1 MSCCTLSLFLASM
14 YIMKTYCYPNGK
26 YEVIYPQGRDIDE
39 CVETPNI
46 CGSNSNCTNLPGTYN
61 CSCLEGYAPSNPALA
76 FNPSNNPCTDI
87 DECLNSTI
95 CGPNGNCTN
104 TYGSYR
110 CTCFPGYQPSSPVTI
125 ASPLNPCK
133 DIDECAE
140 TPGLCGLN
148 SVCNNAPGS
157 FFCFCGDGYYSST
170 GLLWKMDISVCEKV
184 DSILAAIVPLE
195 GQTKEMQFLHQMNQQ
210 LLDNPNIVL
219 PAGEVSGV
227 TTDPSQKATNAQ
239 DQSAGPGQDGGA
251 MGSAVLGV
259 SEHLVNSL
267 VDPTEGQTNKT
278 IQTSLLAINVQVVYN
293 NNNSTYSPSLT
304 ASENY
309 MDINLQALARQN
321 NGTASAVFMTVI
333 GMENI
338 LSASFFSTPNNTE
351 MFSDIVTATL
361 PKINHT
367 QLSEPVNFTMSH
379 KRRLTEPGLMTCVYW
394 DDNGTD
400 EGNQSWSVDG
410 CWVSYSDENYTV
422 CSCSHLSTFALIMQT
437 IKTDAVDNP
446 FLDLVNNVCVVVGLV
461 FLALAILTFLLCNWN
476 PKINNTARLHL
487 CICLFLCQLF
497 FLLKYTYVNHK
508 LVCSVMAGLLH
519 FLVVASFMWML
530 LEALQL
536 HQLVRRLSKIQVIQ
550 RDGLQKKYLYLI
562 GYGIPLVIVGVSV
575 AVRPDG
581 YGGTTVCWL
590 KPDKSFT
597 WASLGPVCVILAM
610 NWIVF
615 CVTIWSLRPTLA
627 SMKSD
632 VSQSKDTRLIIF
644 KILAQFVILG
654 CTWVLG
660 LFQSTIFFKYLFIV
674 LNSQQGTFLYI
685 VHCLF
690 NQEVRNEYRKWLGC
704 TSNAFVQ
711 DSMKETPTVSED
723 LNKADEQRQ
732 KKGTT

>member
-1 MSCCTLSLFLASM
+1 DSKGEWCCQN
-14 YIMKTYCYPNGK
+14 INNPNLK
-26 YEVIYPQGRDIDE
+26 YSVKNVSFIAFVNTIRCNNIDE

-76 FNPSNNPCTDI
+76 FNPSNNPCTGMLHRTRMHTETFTEPFTSMTVQSEYVNECLDIHKACGYYASCTNTPGSHTCTCYTGFQPDGPFNCQDI

-95 CGPNGNCTN
+95 CGPN
-104 TYGSYR
+104 
-110 CTCFPGYQPSSPVTI
+110 
-125 ASPLNPCK
+125 
-133 DIDECAE
+133 
-140 TPGLCGLN
+140 
-148 SVCNNAPGS
+148 SVCNNTPGS
-157 FFCFCGDGYYSST
+157 YNCSCLIGFTPQNS
-170 GLLWKMDISVCEKV
+170 
-184 DSILAAIVPLE
+184 
-195 GQTKEMQFLHQMNQQ
+195 
-210 LLDNPNIVL
+210 
-219 PAGEVSGV
+219 
-227 TTDPSQKATNAQ
+227 NAQ
-239 DQSAGPGQDGGA
+239 QPSK
-251 MGSAVLGV
+251 
-259 SEHLVNSL
+259 
-267 VDPTEGQTNKT
+267 TNPCIGT
-278 IQTSLLAINVQVVYN
+278 IL
-293 NNNSTYSPSLT
+293 SPLFSFSSHRDLT
-304 ASENY
+304 RCC
-309 MDINLQALARQN
+309 LKC
-321 NGTASAVFMTVI
+321 TASAVFMTVI

-379 KRRLTEPGLMTCVYW
+379 KRVLTEPGLMTCVYW

-437 IKTDAVDNP
+437 IKVQLDNP

-508 LVCSVMAGLLH
+508 VSLVCSVMAGLLH

-597 WASLGPVCVILAM
+597 WASLGPVCVILA
-610 NWIVF
+610 VSLLF

-690 NQEVRNEYRKWLGC
+690 NQEVRSDVLLSKSLSEIWFLTRNASRTCNEPLNINTGQSQKCSISINHYIPVSKISLC
-704 TSNAFVQ
+704 QAQ
-711 DSMKETPTVSED
+711 DTRSTGK
-723 LNKADEQRQ
+723 LW
-732 KKGTT
+732 KKLIK

>member
-1 MSCCTLSLFLASM
+1 RL
-14 YIMKTYCYPNGK
+14 
-26 YEVIYPQGRDIDE
+26 IYIDE

-76 FNPSNNPCTDI
+76 FNPSNNPCTGMLHRTRINACVSPDVNECLDIHKACGYYASCTNTPGSHTCTCYTGFQPDGPFNCQDI

-95 CGPNGNCTN
+95 CGPN
-104 TYGSYR
+104 
-110 CTCFPGYQPSSPVTI
+110 
-125 ASPLNPCK
+125 
-133 DIDECAE
+133 
-140 TPGLCGLN
+140 
-148 SVCNNAPGS
+148 SVCNNTPGS
-157 FFCFCGDGYYSST
+157 YNCSCLIGFTPQNSNAQQPSKTNPCIGTILSPLFSFSSHRDLTRCCLKSWLTLFYMNGPFVDTVIIACTIKGSITAWTVFFLHYNYFN
-170 GLLWKMDISVCEKV
+170 KV
-184 DSILAAIVPLE
+184 DILFYNCDKKFYMYYENEYLYSFASRHLCFSFV
-195 GQTKEMQFLHQMNQQ
+195 
-210 LLDNPNIVL
+210 
-219 PAGEVSGV
+219 
-227 TTDPSQKATNAQ
+227 
-239 DQSAGPGQDGGA
+239 
-251 MGSAVLGV
+251 GV
-259 SEHLVNSL
+259 SLC
-267 VDPTEGQTNKT
+267 Q
-278 IQTSLLAINVQVVYN
+278 
-293 NNNSTYSPSLT
+293 
-304 ASENY
+304 
-309 MDINLQALARQN
+309 
-321 NGTASAVFMTVI
+321 
-333 GMENI
+333 
-338 LSASFFSTPNNTE
+338 
-351 MFSDIVTATL
+351 
-361 PKINHT
+361 
-367 QLSEPVNFTMSH
+367 
-379 KRRLTEPGLMTCVYW
+379 RLTEPGLMTCVYW

-437 IKTDAVDNP
+437 IKVQLDNP

-497 FLLKYTYVNHK
+497 FLLKCVLSPVYDPQ

-597 WASLGPVCVILAM
+597 WASLGPVCVILA
-610 NWIVF
+610 V
-615 CVTIWSLRPTLA
+615 SLLFI
-627 SMKSD
+627 
-632 VSQSKDTRLIIF
+632 LIIF

-690 NQEVRNEYRKWLGC
+690 NQEVRVNTRTCHKHTHTHTIFHRLFC
-704 TSNAFVQ
+704 
-711 DSMKETPTVSED
+711 
-723 LNKADEQRQ
+723 
-732 KKGTT
+732 

>member
-1 MSCCTLSLFLASM
+1 
-14 YIMKTYCYPNGK
+14 
-26 YEVIYPQGRDIDE
+26 
-39 CVETPNI
+39 
-46 CGSNSNCTNLPGTYN
+46 SNSNCTNLPGTYN

-76 FNPSNNPCTDI
+76 FNPSNNPCTDVNECLDIHKACGYYASCTNTPGSHTCTCYTGFQPDGPFNCQVYVSYTHVIKTTCLLMWNLITNPPDI

-95 CGPNGNCTN
+95 CGPN
-104 TYGSYR
+104 
-110 CTCFPGYQPSSPVTI
+110 
-125 ASPLNPCK
+125 
-133 DIDECAE
+133 
-140 TPGLCGLN
+140 
-148 SVCNNAPGS
+148 SVCNNTPGS
-157 FFCFCGDGYYSST
+157 YNCSCLIGFTPQNS
-170 GLLWKMDISVCEKV
+170 
-184 DSILAAIVPLE
+184 
-195 GQTKEMQFLHQMNQQ
+195 
-210 LLDNPNIVL
+210 
-219 PAGEVSGV
+219 
-227 TTDPSQKATNAQ
+227 NAQ
-239 DQSAGPGQDGGA
+239 QPSKTNPCIGTILSPLFSFSSHRDLTRCCLKCYSITR
-251 MGSAVLGV
+251 AV
-259 SEHLVNSL
+259 
-267 VDPTEGQTNKT
+267 
-278 IQTSLLAINVQVVYN
+278 
-293 NNNSTYSPSLT
+293 PSLT

-321 NGTASAVFMTVI
+321 NGKTRPYTTVHDNNEDYNWRNYTGDDADVESATRGCVC
-333 GMENI
+333 
-338 LSASFFSTPNNTE
+338 LDASFHPSLVYYENEYLYSFASRHLCFS
-351 MFSDIVTATL
+351 FVGVSL
-361 PKINHT
+361 C
-367 QLSEPVNFTMSH
+367 Q
-379 KRRLTEPGLMTCVYW
+379 RLTEPGLMTCVYW

-422 CSCSHLSTFALIMQT
+422 CSCSHLSTF
-437 IKTDAVDNP
+437 TDAVDNP

-597 WASLGPVCVILAM
+597 WASLGPVCVILA
-610 NWIVF
+610 V
-615 CVTIWSLRPTLA
+615 SLCTVHTHFTPLG
-627 SMKSD
+627 
-632 VSQSKDTRLIIF
+632 LIIF

-685 VHCLF
+685 VHYVLLSKSLSEIWF
-690 NQEVRNEYRKWLGC
+690 LTRNASRTCNEPLNINTGQSQKCSISINHYIPVSKISLC
-704 TSNAFVQ
+704 QAQ
-711 DSMKETPTVSED
+711 DTRSTGK
-723 LNKADEQRQ
+723 LW
-732 KKGTT
+732 KKLIK

>member
-1 MSCCTLSLFLASM
+1 DSKGEWCCQN
-14 YIMKTYCYPNGK
+14 INNPNLK
-26 YEVIYPQGRDIDE
+26 YSVKNVSFIAFVNTIRCNNIDE

-76 FNPSNNPCTDI
+76 FNPSNNPCTVQSEYVNECLDIHKACGYYASCTNTPGSHTCTCYTGFQPDGPFNCQDI

-125 ASPLNPCK
+125 ASPLNPC
-133 DIDECAE
+133 
-140 TPGLCGLN
+140 
-148 SVCNNAPGS
+148 
-157 FFCFCGDGYYSST
+157 
-170 GLLWKMDISVCEKV
+170 
-184 DSILAAIVPLE
+184 
-195 GQTKEMQFLHQMNQQ
+195 
-210 LLDNPNIVL
+210 
-219 PAGEVSGV
+219 
-227 TTDPSQKATNAQ
+227 
-239 DQSAGPGQDGGA
+239 
-251 MGSAVLGV
+251 
-259 SEHLVNSL
+259 
-267 VDPTEGQTNKT
+267 
-278 IQTSLLAINVQVVYN
+278 
-293 NNNSTYSPSLT
+293 
-304 ASENY
+304 
-309 MDINLQALARQN
+309 
-321 NGTASAVFMTVI
+321 TASAVFMTVI

-379 KRRLTEPGLMTCVYW
+379 KRVLTEPGLMTCVYW

-437 IKTDAVDNP
+437 IKVQLDNP

-508 LVCSVMAGLLH
+508 VSLVCSVMAGLLH

-597 WASLGPVCVILAM
+597 WASLGPVCVILA
-610 NWIVF
+610 VSLLF

-690 NQEVRNEYRKWLGC
+690 NQEVRVNTRTCHKHTHTHTIFHRLFC
-704 TSNAFVQ
+704 
-711 DSMKETPTVSED
+711 
-723 LNKADEQRQ
+723 
-732 KKGTT
+732 